1 MRALALAGLVALC
14 AACAAPAPPPAPAP
28 DPVPPAA
35 PPERP
40 GIETAAVMPATETA
54 VPVAPAAP
62 AAPQPAAAPATEL
75 PPSLTFRQVEKTF
88 AHHRRFFNGAYRD
101 RLLARA
107 GLAGKIVVSFVIQP
121 DGTTRGARK
130 VSSTLND
137 APFERAVLDQ
147 IDRMTFPL
155 ARGVTPVERYPL
167 QFSEQT
173 KR

>member
-1 MRALALAGLVALC
+1 MRAQALAGLVALC
-14 AACAAPAPPPAPAP
+14 AACAAPTPSPAP
-28 DPVPPAA
+28 DPVPPVA

-40 GIETAAVMPATETA
+40 GIETAAVAPATRQA
-54 VPVAPAAP
+54 VPVAPEASLP
-62 AAPQPAAAPATEL
+62 ATGPAAAAAEL
-75 PPSLTFRQVEKTF
+75 PPALTSRQIEKTF

-101 RLLARA
+101 RLLARP

-130 VSSTLND
+130 VSSTFD
-137 APFERAVLDQ
+137 DPPFERALLDQ
-147 IDRMTFPL
+147 IDRMSFPP
-155 ARGVTPVERYPL
+155 ARGVTAVQHYPL